1 LFSAIA
7 SLLSVIL
14 FSRLLSADAYGQYA
28 TILAM
33 VAVFETAGFGWLQ
46 SSIIRLYPG
55 ETDLAGRDGFA
66 TALLAGFAASAFII
80 SAAWAAS
87 LSAAGSAVGGG
98 LLPIGRL
105 AILLFRSWATMGQN
119 WSRVTGT
126 PGRFLAAQALQSIGS
141 LFFALLILLW
151 WGGSAIVPLVAS
163 AIASLLASAVVHVP
177 ISSRVR
183 GFQRLESRLRTMWAY
198 GAPIAAISFGFTL
211 LAASDRF
218 LLATIVGT
226 GAAGAYSAASSL
238 AERSIG
244 LLVLPIAL
252 AARPQIFVEF
262 SKGGGP
268 PARHLM
274 RLYSGWL
281 LAVGLPVTT
290 LLVVAPSAITSV
302 FVGSELAGAAAKVLP
317 WTAVSALLSSLLT
330 LHFGLA
336 FEMAHR
342 TKSMLRA
349 VGPAVVL
356 NVASNILLLP
366 IYGTVAAGWSTV
378 LGYAI
383 ALLLTVQFGRRHFRV
398 PFSGDGAIRTAAACV
413 PLAAFINLDFQRT
426 IWGLAFMIIGG
437 AATYVASAFVLNVVG
452 CRTYLRNRLLS
463 ALPNK

>member
-55 ETDLAGRDGFA
+55 ETNLAGRNGFA

-98 LLPIGRL
+98 LLPIGGL

-151 WGGSAIVPLVAS
+151 WEGNATVPLVAS
-163 AIASLLASAVVHVP
+163 AIASLLASAVAHVP

-218 LLATIVGT
+218 LLATIVGP

-252 AARPQIFVEF
+252 AVRPQIFVEF

-268 PARHLM
+268 PAGHLM

-302 FVGSELAGAAAKVLP
+302 FVGSELAGAAANVLP

-336 FEMAHR
+336 FEIAHR
-342 TKSMLRA
+342 TKSMLLA

-356 NVASNILLLP
+356 NVASNIVLLP

-383 ALLLTVQFGRRHFRV
+383 ALLLTVQLGRRHFRV

-463 ALPNK
+463 DLPNK